1 MALNVL
7 ADLLERGVP
16 VDIAIGV
23 LTSWRDHGAK
33 ASDLQ
38 DLPAAVARLVR
49 SGARPDR
56 AAQEVEES
64 IRSGRGASSVLPGVN
79 RQGKS
84 TGPKA
89 DRPPVAPQTG
99 PPAGKKKKSEVI

>member
-16 VDIAIGV
+16 VDIALDV
-23 LTSWRDHGAK
+23 LASWRAHGAK
-33 ASDLQ
+33 ASELQ
-38 DLPAAVARLVR
+38 DLPAAVERLVR

-64 IRSGRGASSVLPGVN
+64 IRSGGGASSRVN
-79 RQGKS
+79 PQGKS
-84 TGPKA
+84 IGPKA

-99 PPAGKKKKSEVI
+99 PPAGKKKRGEDI